1 MRRGTRFARV
11 HGAILFDPPQLNAI
25 RYAAN
30 PGACV
35 RTRTVCVAIALLLL
49 QGGASERAF
58 AQASED
64 PEGRLRALGLTLP
77 SSNVPAGNYV
87 SAVRTGNLLY
97 LATHGECGTP
107 LRGKVGAGVS
117 VDSAYASARRVALCM
132 LGTLKTELGDLRR
145 VVRIVRVT
153 GMVNSA
159 PDFTDQPKVINGCSD
174 LLVAVFGDKGRHA
187 RGVLGVASMADGRT
201 VGIEMIVEVRD

>member
-1 MRRGTRFARV
+1 MK
-11 HGAILFDPPQLNAI
+11 
-25 RYAAN
+25 
-30 PGACV
+30 
-35 RTRTVCVAIALLLL
+35 TRTACVAIALLLL
-49 QGGASERAF
+49 QHVDAGRAF

-77 SSNVPAGNYV
+77 SSNNAPAGNYV
-87 SAVRTGNLLY
+87 SAVRTGNLIY

-117 VDSAYASARRVALCM
+117 VDSAYASARRVGLCM
-132 LGTLKTELGDLRR
+132 LGTLKAELGDLRR

-187 RGVLGVASMADGRT
+187 RGVLGVASMADGRS